1 MRNYSI
7 NNTKWLNPGH
17 ELDYIASII
26 TRKENRFYIVGTEK
40 EIKSFWEISGRKIVA
55 IIKGYIL
62 TENNDAISSINN
74 IPVIKDT
81 DIINDIYSI
90 IVCVSQNRNNYEAN
104 MNLFSN
110 YGFEENRQF
119 FQGEVFSQVYDVY
132 VDDYLSID
140 RVEIFVTSKCS
151 LQCEKCIAYI
161 PYFKN
166 TEHEP
171 LEMLKADADLLF
183 SKVDYVRKYK
193 ILGGEAFLYPDIIE
207 YVDYVCKKYGNRIG
221 SIRVGTNGT
230 INPRRE
236 VLEMLKRNS
245 VIVDISD
252 YMVTLG
258 NRSKLQEIIS
268 ICKDNEVEVDVK
280 RTGEQWLDMGFPNN
294 LPMKRT
300 EEQLQ
305 KHFHKCAFYCRDF
318 WNGKLWFCCSNFAA
332 VRAGLFDENENDYLD
347 FRKELSKKEILEYE
361 IGYSSLGHTTF
372 CEVCRGCSDEVNP
385 FHVEVAKQTVN
396 ISD

>member
-1 MRNYSI
+1 MRNFSI
-7 NNTKWLNPGH
+7 KKTKWLNPGH

-26 TRKENRFYIVGTEK
+26 TRKENRVYIVGTEK
-40 EIKSFWEISGRKIVA
+40 EINSFWEISGKNIKT
-55 IIKGYIL
+55 IIQGYIL
-62 TENNDAISSINN
+62 TENNDAINSINN

-90 IVCVSQNRNNYEAN
+90 IVCVSQNRNNYEAT

-132 VDDYLSID
+132 VNDYLSID

-161 PYFKN
+161 PYFTKP
-166 TEHEP
+166 EHEP
-171 LEMLKADADLLF
+171 IEMLKADADLLF
-183 SKVDYVRKYK
+183 SKVDCVRKYK
-193 ILGGEAFLYPDIIE
+193 ILGGEAFLYPNIIE
-207 YVDYVCKKYGNRIG
+207 YVDYVFEKYRNRIG

-230 INPRRE
+230 ISPSKE
-236 VLEMLKRNS
+236 LLEMLKRNR

-252 YMVTLG
+252 YMLTLG
-258 NRSKLQEIIS
+258 KRSKLQEVIS
-268 ICKDNEVEVDVK
+268 LCKDNGVEVEVK
-280 RTGEQWLDMGFPNN
+280 RTSEQWLDMGFQNN
-294 LPMKRT
+294 KPLNRN
-300 EEQLQ
+300 EDQLQ
-305 KHFHKCAFYCRDF
+305 KQFHKCAFYCRDF
-318 WNGKLWFCCSNFAA
+318 LNGKFWFCCSNFAA
-332 VRAGLFDENENDYLD
+332 VRAGLFNEDKNDYLN
-347 FRKELSKKEILEYE
+347 FRRELSKKEILEYE

-385 FHVEVAKQTVN
+385 FHVKVAKQLIVN
-396 ISD
+396 E

>member
-7 NNTKWLNPGH
+7 KSTKWLNPGH

-26 TRKENRFYIVGTEK
+26 TRKDNRVYIVGTENEIRSFVK
-40 EIKSFWEISGRKIVA
+40 RNGKNIKSNIA
-55 IIKGYIL
+55 GYIL
-62 TENNDAISSINN
+62 TENNDAIDSMGC
-74 IPVIKDT
+74 IPVVKDV
-81 DIINDIYSI
+81 DIISDIYSI

-132 VDDYLSID
+132 VNDFLSLD

-161 PYFKN
+161 PYFTKK
-166 TEHEP
+166 EHESI
-171 LEMLKADADLLF
+171 EMLKNDVDLLF

-207 YVDYVCKKYGNRIG
+207 YVDYVYKKYGNRIG

-230 INPRRE
+230 IKPERE
-236 VLEMLKRNS
+236 LLEMLKRNR

-258 NRSKLQEIIS
+258 KRSKLQEVIS
-268 ICKDNEVEVDVK
+268 VCIDNNVEVDVK

-294 LPMKRT
+294 KPLIRN

-318 WNGKLWFCCSNFAA
+318 WNGKFWFCCSNFAA
-332 VRAGLFDENENDYLD
+332 VRAGLFNENKNDYLD
-347 FRKELSKKEILEYE
+347 FREELSKKEILEYE
-361 IGYSSLGHTTF
+361 IGYSLLGYTTF
-372 CEVCRGCSDEVNP
+372 CKVCRGCSDEANP
-385 FHVEVAKQTVN
+385 FHVEVAKQMVR
-396 ISD
+396 S